1 MDKSRQQFEET
12 IKKLSDPSE
21 FELKLKRANN
31 GLNYADRDVDLM
43 WISWQASRESLINNL
58 EPVAWMYPVF
68 HDDKM
73 QFTTDAVTSE
83 NIDIHFQSHGSPF
96 KIIPLYRLDK

>member
-12 IKKLSDPSE
+12 IKKLSNPSE

-43 WISWQASRESLINNL
+43 WISWQASRESLINSL
-58 EPVAWMYPVF
+58 VPVAWMYPVF

-96 KIIPLYRLDK
+96 KVTPLYRLDK

>member
-1 MDKSRQQFEET
+1 MDKSRRQFEEWRSKNKSST
-12 IKKLSDPSE
+12 INL
-21 FELKLKRANN
+21 F
-31 GLNYADRDVDLM
+31 DV
-43 WISWQASRESLINNL
+43 WQASRESLIDSL

-83 NIDIHFQSHGSPF
+83 NIDINFQSHGSPF
-96 KIIPLYRLDK
+96 KVTPLYKLD

>member
-1 MDKSRQQFEET
+1 MDNLRQQFEKEISET
-12 IKKLSDPSE
+12 M
-21 FELKLKRANN
+21 
-31 GLNYADRDVDLM
+31 GLDINEIIRHREGDKYQSLTVSVA
-43 WISWQASRESLINNL
+43 WHWWQTSRESLINNL
-58 EPVAWMYPVF
+58 EPVGWMYPVL

-96 KIIPLYRLDK
+96 KVTPLYRLD

>member
-1 MDKSRQQFEET
+1 MDKNEIRVLTSYVKGM
-12 IKKLSDPSE
+12 IADNKDPE
-21 FELKLKRANN
+21 KNVIIALCDELERIT
-31 GLNYADRDVDLM
+31 D
-43 WISWQASRESLINNL
+43 L
-58 EPVAWMYPVF
+58 EPVAWMYPIF

-96 KIIPLYRLDK
+96 KVIPLYRLDK